1 MSLQAGE
8 PGAAET
14 QARRSLSVGSH
25 SQQAQAHVIIGKTYI
40 LRQRLKDAEKEF
52 ALAVRLDPGSKAAA
66 NELAQLRA
74 QMGSG
79 EAP

>member
-1 MSLQAGE
+1 
-8 PGAAET
+8 
-14 QARRSLSVGSH
+14 
-25 SQQAQAHVIIGKTYI
+25 VIIGKTYI